1 MNYFYCTECKFE
13 YLDTESRGFF
23 GEPVARIIPKEPYTG
38 AQIDYLLHCPMCNAS
53 TCGVIKVDHNDLD
66 LKSSVKSKLRAIIE
80 YSVDKPA
87 INNIMVDDKNVH

>member
-1 MNYFYCTECKFE
+1 MNYFYCVECGFE

-23 GEPVARIIPKEPYTG
+23 GEPVARVIPKEPYTG

-53 TCGVIKVDHNDLD
+53 TCGVMAISNRDLD
-66 LKSSVKSKLRAIIE
+66 IKPSIKSKLRAVIS

-87 INNIMVDDKNVH
+87 INNIMGE